1 MDAYLGLRDGWFWED
16 DAITRP
22 ARQLSNNPIASVG
35 QFGLSVS
42 YFTGLRLAS

>member
-16 DAITRP
+16 DAIARSERP
-22 ARQLSNNPIASVG
+22 LGDNPIASVG

-42 YFTGLRLAS
+42 YSTDLRLAS